1 MLTQIKFA
9 PGIDKQDTSVGAEGR
24 WVDSDNVRFR
34 YGLPE
39 KVGGWQSLLNDS
51 IVGVARK
58 QHAFVDTEGN
68 RYVAIGTDKFLLLYF
83 EGQLFDI
90 TPFRCSNAGV
100 VDTLTS
106 STLATNST
114 SVKTCTITT
123 TTDHDLAVGDIIEL
137 SSVTLPSGTGLNAS
151 DFEDKLFQVLSVP
164 TPTTFT
170 IDSLNQASAAVSTGG
185 TMTVKVYE
193 TVGPAAQTYG
203 YGFGVGNY
211 GGTITGALQND
222 LDGALS
228 ADTNGNNGSAT
239 QIRLTSTTGF
249 PTAGTIAVGNEL
261 ITYTNIA
268 GNELTGIT
276 RGALGTATFGTSNG
290 QAHSDGAVVTNATDF
305 TGFGSAVEAS
315 TVTLEPG
322 LWSLSNFG
330 EVLVATIANGKT
342 FTWNAGITARLTTR
356 ASMLTSG
363 FETRID
369 AATDSGNS
377 TATRVTLISPTT
389 RHLIH
394 LGTETTIGTPST
406 QDDMFI
412 RFSEDESINKYTPQ
426 ATNTAGTQRLQDGT
440 KIMGGLVAKENI
452 LIWTDNALYT
462 MKFVGAPFTFGF
474 EQVGTNCGLI
484 GKNAAIEIDGV
495 AYWMGNNG
503 FFSFDGTVN
512 TLPCSVED
520 FVYDNADTTKG
531 QQVNAGINNLFTE
544 VVWWYPTS
552 GSDFNNRYV
561 VYNYGQNNARL
572 PMGNWYTGTN
582 TNSIRTTWIDSLVY
596 PKPYATAYN
605 SSNTGTF
612 PQIIG
617 ETGLGQ
623 TVFFEHET
631 GTDQV
636 NPDGSVTT
644 LTSFIQSFSFSLQKD
659 QSEIFLAMRRFLPN
673 FKVLTG
679 NNQITLSIKDFP
691 ADDDQETALSPFTID
706 SNTTKVDTRARGRYA
721 NIKIENTG
729 VAESWR
735 FGTFQVDLQPDGR
748 RG

>member
-1 MLTQIKFA
+1 MLTKIKFA
-9 PGIDKQDTSVGAEGR
+9 PGIDKQDTAVGAEGR

-39 KVGGWQSLLNDS
+39 KVGGWQSLLNES

-58 QHAFVDTEGN
+58 QHAFVDKEGN
-68 RYVAIGTDKFLLLYF
+68 RYVAIGTDKFLLIYF
-83 EGQLFDI
+83 EGQLYDI
-90 TPFRCSNAGV
+90 TPIKSAISSIVMSSISGSQEV
-100 VDTLTS
+100 VLTFS
-106 STLATNST
+106 A
-114 SVKTCTITT
+114 
-123 TTDHDLAVGDIIEL
+123 DHNLQSGDIIL
-137 SSVTLPSGTGLNAS
+137 LDNVNVPSGVNLTDAA
-151 DFEDKLFQVLSVP
+151 FEDKLFQVTRVTSNLIAIVTGTETADGSANGSCSVIP
-164 TPTTFT
+164 
-170 IDSLNQASAAVSTGG
+170 
-185 TMTVKVYE
+185 YE
-193 TVGPAAQTYG
+193 PVGPAAQSYG
-203 YGFGVGNY
+203 YGFGISPY
-211 GGTITGALQND
+211 GGIVQGSVTTTLNGAL
-222 LDGALS
+222 L
-228 ADTNGNNGSAT
+228 ADTNGTGGSGT
-239 QIRLTSTTGF
+239 VINVTSNAGF
-249 PTAGTIAVGNEL
+249 PTAGTIAVENEL
-261 ITYTNIA
+261 ITYTGKGTNT
-268 GNELTGIT
+268 LTGIT
-276 RGALGTATFGTSNG
+276 RGAFGTATTGTSNG
-290 QAHSDGAVVTNATDF
+290 QAHSSGEVVTNATDW
-305 TGFGSAVEAS
+305 GGWGDAVDAG
-315 TVTLEPG
+315 TITLEPG

-330 EVLVATIANGKT
+330 DVLVATIANGKT
-342 FTWNAGITARLTTR
+342 FTWNSDISARLATR
-356 ASMLTSG
+356 ASTTTSG
-363 FETRID
+363 FQT
-369 AATDSGNS
+369 TNNP

-394 LGTETTIGTPST
+394 LGTETTVGSAST

-412 RFSEDESINKYTPQ
+412 RFSEDENINGYTPQ
-426 ATNTAGTQRLQDGT
+426 ATNTAGTQRIQDGT
-440 KIMGGLVAKENI
+440 KIVGALVAKENI

-520 FVYDNADTTKG
+520 YVYDDVDTTKG

-544 VVWWYPTS
+544 VTWWYPSS
-552 GSDFNNRYV
+552 GSEFNNRYV
-561 VYNYGQNNARL
+561 VYNYGQNNAQL
-572 PMGNWYTGTN
+572 PMGNWYTGVN

-596 PKPYATAYN
+596 PKPYATAFN

-612 PQIIG
+612 PVVQG

-623 TVFFEHET
+623 SVLFEHES

-636 NPDGSVTT
+636 NPDGSVTA

-659 QSEIFLAMRRFLPN
+659 QAEVFLAMRRFFPN

-691 ADDDQETALSPFTID
+691 SQDDIETALSPFIINSSTL
-706 SNTTKVDTRARGRYA
+706 KVDTRARGRYA

-729 VAESWR
+729 VGESWR
-735 FGTFQVDLQPDGR
+735 FGTFQVDIQPDGR

>member
-1 MLTQIKFA
+1 MLTKIKFA

-39 KVGGWQSLLNDS
+39 KVGGWQSLLTDT

-58 QHAFVDTEGN
+58 QHAFVDTDGN
-68 RYVAIGTDKFLLLYF
+68 RYVALGTDKFLLLYF

-90 TPFRCSNAGV
+90 TPLQTAITGATFTFNGTTTV
-100 VDTLTS
+100 TLT
-106 STLATNST
+106 T
-114 SVKTCTITT
+114 SA
-123 TTDHDLAVGDIIEL
+123 DHGIGVGDIIRL
-137 SSVTLPSGTGLNAS
+137 SATTLPGGTTGVTTATFN
-151 DFEDKLFQVLSVP
+151 DINFQVLSVP
-164 TPTTFT
+164 TSTTLT
-170 IDSLNQASAAVSTGG
+170 IQAATAGSASSGG
-185 TMTVKVYE
+185 SVTITPYE
-193 TVGPAAQTYG
+193 VVGPAAQSYG
-203 YGFGVGNY
+203 YGYGIGNY
-211 GGTITGALQND
+211 GGTITGVSQTE
-222 LDGALS
+222 LDGSLN
-228 ADTNGNNGSAT
+228 ADTAGTGGSGTAVT
-239 QIRLTSTTGF
+239 VDSTTGF
-249 PTAGTIAVGNEL
+249 DSAGTILVESEL
-261 ITYTNIA
+261 ITYTSKSSTQF
-268 GNELTGIT
+268 LGIT
-276 RGALGTATFGTSNG
+276 RGTNGTATAGTSNG
-290 QAHSDGAVVTNATDF
+290 QAHSTNSVVQNATDF
-305 TGFGSAVEAS
+305 TGFGSAVQAS

-342 FTWNAGITARLTTR
+342 FTWNAGAANPTGVR
-356 ASMLTSG
+356 ASTSTSG
-363 FETRID
+363 F
-369 AATDSGNS
+369 ATTNNP

-394 LGTETTIGTPST
+394 FGTEVTIGSPTT
-406 QDDMFI
+406 QDDMLI
-412 RFSEDESINKYTPQ
+412 RFSVDEDINNYTPE

-440 KIMGGLVAKENI
+440 KIMGSLVAKENI
-452 LIWTDNALYT
+452 LVWTDNALYA

-520 FVYDNADTTKG
+520 FIYDDIDTTKG
-531 QQVNAGINNLFTE
+531 QQVAAGINNLFTE
-544 VVWWYPTS
+544 VVWWYPTAS
-552 GSDFNNRYV
+552 ATFNDRYV
-561 VYNYGQNNARL
+561 VYNYGQDNANL

-605 SSNTGTF
+605 STATGTF
-612 PQIIG
+612 PVIQG

-623 TVFFEHET
+623 TVFFEHEI

-636 NPDGSVTT
+636 NPDGSTT
-644 LTSFIQSFSFSLQKD
+644 ALTSFVRSFSFSLQPD
-659 QSEIFLAMRRFLPN
+659 QAEVFLAMRRFLPN
-673 FKVLTG
+673 FKVLLG
-679 NNQITLSIKDFP
+679 NNQVTISVKDFP
-691 ADDDQETALSPFTID
+691 AETSSATALSPFTIT
-706 SNTTKVDTRARGRYA
+706 SSTTQVDTRARGRYA

-729 VAESWR
+729 AGESWR

>member
-1 MLTQIKFA
+1 MLTKIKFA
-9 PGIDKQDTSVGAEGR
+9 PGIDKQDTAVGAEGR

-39 KVGGWQSLLNDS
+39 KVGGWQSLLTDS

-58 QHAFVDTEGN
+58 QHAFVDNKGN
-68 RYVAIGTDKFLLLYF
+68 RYVAIGTDKFLLIYF

-90 TPFRCSNAGV
+90 TPFRCNNAGV
-100 VDTLTS
+100 IDSLTS

-114 SVKTCTITT
+114 TVKTCTITT
-123 TTDHDLAVGDIIEL
+123 TTDHDLSVGDIVEL
-137 SSVTLPSGTGLNAS
+137 SSVTLPSGTGLNGT

-170 IDSLNQASAAVSTGG
+170 IDSLNQATAVISTGG

-203 YGFGVGNY
+203 YGYGVGNY
-211 GGTITGALQND
+211 GGNITGALQND
-222 LDGALS
+222 LDGALAADS
-228 ADTNGNNGSAT
+228 AGNNGSGT

-249 PTAGTIAVGNEL
+249 PTTGTIAVGNEL

-268 GNELTGIT
+268 GNELTGIS
-276 RGALGTATFGTSNG
+276 RGALGTATFGTING
-290 QAHSDGAVVTNATDF
+290 QAHSDGAVVTNATEF
-305 TGFGSAVEAS
+305 TGWGSAVEAS

-330 EVLVATIANGKT
+330 QVLVSTIANGKT
-342 FTWNAGITARLTTR
+342 FTWDSSIAARLSTH
-356 ASMLTSG
+356 ASMTTSG

-369 AATDSGNS
+369 AATDSGNP

-394 LGTETTIGTPST
+394 LGTETTIGDSTT

-412 RFSEDESINKYTPQ
+412 RFSEDESINKYTPE

-440 KIMGGLVAKENI
+440 RIMGGLVAKENI

-544 VVWWYPTS
+544 VVWWYPTQ
-552 GSDFNNRYV
+552 GSEFNNRYV
-561 VYNYGQNNARL
+561 VYNYGQNNAQL

-596 PKPYATAYN
+596 PRPYATAYN
-605 SSNTGTF
+605 SANTGTF
-612 PQIIG
+612 PQVIG
-617 ETGLGQ
+617 ESGLGQ
-623 TVFFEHET
+623 TVFFEHES
-631 GTDQV
+631 GNDQV
-636 NPDGSVTT
+636 NPDGSVTA
-644 LTSFIQSFSFSLQKD
+644 LTSFIQSFSFSLQPD
-659 QSEIFLAMRRFLPN
+659 QSEVFLAMRRFLPN
-673 FKVLTG
+673 FKVLVG
-679 NNQITLSIKDFP
+679 NNQVTLSIKDFP
-691 ADDDQETALSPFTID
+691 AEDDVQTTLSPFTIN
-706 SNTTKVDTRARGRYA
+706 SNTLKVDTRARGRYA

-729 VAESWR
+729 VNESWR
-735 FGTFQVDLQPDGR
+735 FGTFQVDIQPDGR

>member
-1 MLTQIKFA
+1 
-9 PGIDKQDTSVGAEGR
+9 
-24 WVDSDNVRFR
+24 
-34 YGLPE
+34 
-39 KVGGWQSLLNDS
+39 
-51 IVGVARK
+51 
-58 QHAFVDTEGN
+58 
-68 RYVAIGTDKFLLLYF
+68 
-83 EGQLFDI
+83 
-90 TPFRCSNAGV
+90 
-100 VDTLTS
+100 
-106 STLATNST
+106 
-114 SVKTCTITT
+114 
-123 TTDHDLAVGDIIEL
+123 
-137 SSVTLPSGTGLNAS
+137 
-151 DFEDKLFQVLSVP
+151 
-164 TPTTFT
+164 
-170 IDSLNQASAAVSTGG
+170 
-185 TMTVKVYE
+185 
-193 TVGPAAQTYG
+193 
-203 YGFGVGNY
+203 
-211 GGTITGALQND
+211 
-222 LDGALS
+222 
-228 ADTNGNNGSAT
+228 
-239 QIRLTSTTGF
+239 
-249 PTAGTIAVGNEL
+249 
-261 ITYTNIA
+261 
-268 GNELTGIT
+268 
-276 RGALGTATFGTSNG
+276 
-290 QAHSDGAVVTNATDF
+290 
-305 TGFGSAVEAS
+305 
-315 TVTLEPG
+315 
-322 LWSLSNFG
+322 
-330 EVLVATIANGKT
+330 
-342 FTWNAGITARLTTR
+342 
-356 ASMLTSG
+356 
-363 FETRID
+363 
-369 AATDSGNS
+369 
-377 TATRVTLISPTT
+377 
-389 RHLIH
+389 
-394 LGTETTIGTPST
+394 
-406 QDDMFI
+406 
-412 RFSEDESINKYTPQ
+412 
-426 ATNTAGTQRLQDGT
+426 
-440 KIMGGLVAKENI
+440 MGGLVAKENI

-623 TVFFEHET
+623 TVLFEHET

-636 NPDGSVTT
+636 NPDGSVTA

-679 NNQITLSIKDFP
+679 NNQITLSVKDFP

>member
-1 MLTQIKFA
+1 MLTKIKFA
-9 PGIDKQDTSVGAEGR
+9 PGIDKQDTAVGAEGR

-39 KVGGWQSLLNDS
+39 KVGGWQSLLTDS

-58 QHAFVDTEGN
+58 QHAFVDNKGN
-68 RYVAIGTDKFLLLYF
+68 RYVAIGTDKFLLIYF

-90 TPFRCSNAGV
+90 TPFRSNNAGV
-100 VDTLTS
+100 IDALTS
-106 STLATNST
+106 STLATDST
-114 SVKTCTITT
+114 TAKTCTITT
-123 TTDHDLAVGDIIEL
+123 TTDHALSVGDIVEL
-137 SSVTLPSGTGLNAS
+137 SSVTLPSGTGLNGT

-170 IDSLNQASAAVSTGG
+170 IDSLNQATAVISTGG

-203 YGFGVGNY
+203 YGYGVGNY
-211 GGTITGALQND
+211 GGNITGALQND
-222 LDGALS
+222 LDGALAADS
-228 ADTNGNNGSAT
+228 AGNNGSGT

-249 PTAGTIAVGNEL
+249 PITGTIAVGNEL
-261 ITYTNIA
+261 ITYTNIV
-268 GNELTGIT
+268 GNELTGIS
-276 RGALGTATFGTSNG
+276 RGALGTATFGTING
-290 QAHSDGAVVTNATDF
+290 QAHSDGAVVTNATEF
-305 TGFGSAVEAS
+305 TGWGSAVEAS

-330 EVLVATIANGKT
+330 QVLVSTIANGKT
-342 FTWNAGITARLTTR
+342 FTWDSSIAARLSTH
-356 ASMLTSG
+356 ASMTTSG

-369 AATDSGNS
+369 AATDSGNP

-394 LGTETTIGTPST
+394 LGTETTIGDSTT

-412 RFSEDESINKYTPQ
+412 RFSEDESINKYTPE

-440 KIMGGLVAKENI
+440 RIMGGLVAKENI

-544 VVWWYPTS
+544 VVWWYPTQ
-552 GSDFNNRYV
+552 GSEFNNRYV
-561 VYNYGQNNARL
+561 VYNYGQNNAQL

-596 PKPYATAYN
+596 PRPYATAYN
-605 SSNTGTF
+605 SANTGTF
-612 PQIIG
+612 PVVIG
-617 ETGLGQ
+617 ESGLGQ
-623 TVFFEHET
+623 TVFFEHES
-631 GTDQV
+631 GNDQV

-644 LTSFIQSFSFSLQKD
+644 LTSFIQSFSFSLQPD
-659 QSEIFLAMRRFLPN
+659 QSEVFLAMRRFLPN
-673 FKVLTG
+673 FKVLVG
-679 NNQITLSIKDFP
+679 NNQVTLSIKDFP
-691 ADDDQETALSPFTID
+691 AEDDVQTTLSPFTIN
-706 SNTTKVDTRARGRYA
+706 SNTLKVDTRARGRYA

-729 VAESWR
+729 VNESWR
-735 FGTFQVDLQPDGR
+735 FGTFQVDIQPDGR